1 MVDDDALTGLFTA
14 ELFGR
19 SGHGRG
25 ALAGT
30 SVPGAWCCCA
40 VACRGELQPGFGSR
54 LPGLGRLGGNKQG
67 TGRAGW
73 LAGLLNWGCQ
83 REVIAITI
91 QHIVINLDF
100 LHPPR
105 LVVLVTDPRNSP

>member
-1 MVDDDALTGLFTA
+1 MDDAGIH
-14 ELFGR
+14 GR
-19 SGHGRG
+19 IIWAVRPCRG

-40 VACRGELQPGFGSR
+40 VACRGELQPGFPFETPW
-54 LPGLGRLGGNKQG
+54 PGGGLAG
-67 TGRAGW
+67 TSKGPAALAGW
-73 LAGLLNWGCQ
+73 LNWGCQ

-105 LVVLVTDPRNSP
+105 LVAFVTDPRNSP